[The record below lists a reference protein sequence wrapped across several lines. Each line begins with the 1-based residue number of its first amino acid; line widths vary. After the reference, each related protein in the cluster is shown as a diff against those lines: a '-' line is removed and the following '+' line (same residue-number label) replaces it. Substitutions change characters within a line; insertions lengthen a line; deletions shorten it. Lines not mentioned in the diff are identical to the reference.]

1 MAAVEAKMNTRG
13 CLVLGAIAL
22 GTSLILGWRSPTL
35 SQPSAQEFQEL
46 ANQIDQ
52 LRQEG
57 NVQAAIPLAERFVT
71 LVENTLGNNHPLL
84 AAALNE
90 LGRLQV
96 EQGNYAAALP
106 LYQRALAI
114 YERTGGSDQP
124 EVSATLNNL
133 ANLYRAQGN
142 YDAALPVFE
151 RALAIAEKTLGSNH
165 PETAIILNNIALLY
179 TEQKNAA
186 AALPLY
192 QRALRI
198 FEQTLGEKS
207 PYVATTLNNLAGLY
221 RAQKDYAAALPL
233 YHRALQIREQTL
245 PADHPDIA
253 ASLNN
258 LATLYFDQRNYA
270 AALPLYERTLAIARS
285 RLGEHHPNTAAT
297 LSNLAAVYWQQANL
311 PQTLALL
318 KRVEEIEEQ
327 NLSQNLIVGSEEYK
341 RNYLGTFQ
349 DTTNAILTLHLQSLP
364 QQAQATALALTTI
377 LRRKG
382 RLLDF
387 LSQNQARLRQQL
399 AAADHAKLQEL
410 IALRTRIAK
419 LVFASAEPAAFFQ
432 VQHLQAKANQLE
444 AELSLSSASFRE
456 LTQPVT
462 LAAVQRAIPA
472 NAALIEFIRYRPYD
486 LGRQRFGEPR
496 YGVYVLRATGQPLG
510 KDLGSATE
518 IDAQVRQTRLRLAD
532 PRLPKVE
539 VQRAAQVLAERV
551 ITPIRPWIGN
561 ATHLLI
567 APDGELNTIPFQAL
581 VDSQGRYLV
590 ESYMITVLTSGRELL
605 RLQYRPATANPPLI
619 IADPSFDRSF
629 GNSSSSSATV
639 RSLDL
644 RDLSFPPLLGTAE
657 EAQALWALLPQA
669 QVLIQAAATEAA
681 VKAANS
687 PKILHLATHGFFLAN
702 SEDKS
707 LLENPLLR
715 SGLALAGFNQRQ
727 SGSDVDDGV
736 LTALEVTGI
745 NLSGTELVVLSACD
759 TGRGDVVNGEGVYG
773 LRRAFT
779 LAGARSQVST
789 LWKVDDQVTRD
800 MMVAFYQNLRRGM
813 GRTEALRQV
822 QLQRLKDESPYYW
835 AAFVS
840 IGDWSPL
847 ALPR

>member
-1 MAAVEAKMNTRG
+1 MNTRE

-22 GTSLILGWRSPTL
+22 GSSLILGLCSPGL
-35 SQPSAQEFQEL
+35 SQPSSQQFQEL

-71 LVENTLGNNHPLL
+71 LVENTLGNDHPLV
-84 AAALNE
+84 ASSLNE
-90 LGRLQV
+90 LAKLYV

-114 YERTGGSDQP
+114 YERTGGSDQLV
-124 EVSATLNNL
+124 VSATLNNL

-142 YDAALPVFE
+142 YDAALPVFQQ
-151 RALAIAEKTLGSNH
+151 ALAIAEKTLGLNH
-165 PETAIILNNIALLY
+165 PEVAVILNNIGLLY
-179 TEQKNAA
+179 TEQKNDSL
-186 AALPLY
+186 ALPLY

-198 FEQTLGEKS
+198 FEQSLGEKS
-207 PYVATTLNNLAGLY
+207 PYVATTLNNLAALY
-221 RAQKDYAAALPL
+221 REQKNYAAALPL
-233 YHRALQIREQTL
+233 YQRALQIREQTL
-245 PADHPDIA
+245 PAGHPDIA

-270 AALPLYERTLAIARS
+270 AALPLYQRTLAIAQS
-285 RLGEHHPNTAAT
+285 RLGEVHPNTAAA
-297 LSNLAAVYWQQANL
+297 LGNLAAVYWHQGNL
-311 PQTLALL
+311 SQTLALL
-318 KRVEEIEEQ
+318 KNVQEIEEK
-327 NLSQNLIVGSEEYK
+327 NLSQNLIVGSEDYK

-349 DTTNAILTLHLQSLP
+349 NSTDAILSLHLQSLSQNP
-364 QQAQATALALTTI
+364 EATALALTTI

-399 AAADHAKLQEL
+399 AAPDQAKLQQL
-410 IALRTRIAK
+410 TTLRTSIAK
-419 LVFASAEPAAFFQ
+419 LVFASAEPAAFSQ
-432 VQHLQAKANQLE
+432 VQHLQAQANQLE
-444 AELSLSSASFRE
+444 AELSLRSASFRE

-462 LAAVQRAIPA
+462 LTAVQQAIPA
-472 NAALIEFIRYRPYD
+472 NAALVEFIRYRPYD
-486 LGRQRFGEPR
+486 LRTQSFGEPR
-496 YGVYVLRATGQPLG
+496 YGVYVLRASGQPLG
-510 KDLGSATE
+510 KDLGTAAE

-532 PRLPKVE
+532 PRLPKAE
-539 VQRAAQVLAERV
+539 VQRAAQVLAEWV
-551 ITPIRPWIGN
+551 ITPIRPWIGT

-581 VDSQGRYLV
+581 VDAQGRYLV
-590 ESYMITVLTSGRELL
+590 ESYLITLLTSGRELL
-605 RLQYRPATANPPLI
+605 RFQSRPATANTPLI

-629 GNSSSSSATV
+629 GNAPAFSSTV

-644 RDLSFPPLLGTAE
+644 RDLTFAPLPGTAE
-657 EAQALWALLPQA
+657 EAQALRALLPQA
-669 QVLIQAAATEAA
+669 QVLIQTAATEAA

-702 SEDKS
+702 LGNKG

-736 LTALEVTGI
+736 LTALEVTGM

-840 IGDWSPL
+840 SGDWSPL
-847 ALPR
+847 ALSQ

>member
-1 MAAVEAKMNTRG
+1 MNTRR
-13 CLVLGAIAL
+13 CLVRGAIAL
-22 GTSLILGWRSPTL
+22 GSSLILGLCSPTL
-35 SQPSAQEFQEL
+35 AQPSPQQFQEL

-52 LRQEG
+52 LREQG
-57 NVQAAIPLAERFVT
+57 NMQAAIPLAERFVT
-71 LVENTLGNNHPLL
+71 LVENTLGSNHPLL
-84 AAALNE
+84 AASLNE
-90 LGRLQV
+90 LAKLHV

-106 LYQRALAI
+106 LYQRALTI
-114 YERTGGSDQP
+114 YERAGGSDQP

-142 YDAALPVFE
+142 YDAALPVFQ
-151 RALAIAEKTLGSNH
+151 RALAIAEKTLGFNH
-165 PETAIILNNIALLY
+165 PEVAVILNNIGLLY
-179 TEQKNAA
+179 TEQKKRA

-207 PYVATTLNNLAGLY
+207 PYVATTLNNLAALY
-221 RAQKDYAAALPL
+221 REQKNYADALPL
-233 YHRALQIREQTL
+233 YQRALQIREQTL
-245 PADHPDIA
+245 PAGHPDIA

-270 AALPLYERTLAIARS
+270 AALPLYQRALAIAQS
-285 RLGEHHPNTAAT
+285 RLGESHPHTAAA
-297 LSNLAAVYWQQANL
+297 LGNLAAVYWQQGNL
-311 PQTLALL
+311 TQTLALL
-318 KRVEEIEEQ
+318 QNVQEIEEK
-327 NLSQNLIVGSEEYK
+327 NLSQNLIVGSEDYK

-349 DTTNAILTLHLQSLP
+349 NSTDAILTLHLQNLP
-364 QQAQATALALTTI
+364 QDPEATALALTTL

-387 LSQNQARLRQQL
+387 LSQNQARLRRQL
-399 AAADHAKLQEL
+399 AAPDQAKLQQL
-410 IALRTRIAK
+410 TTLRTTIAK
-419 LVFASAEPAAFFQ
+419 LVFASAKPAAFSQ
-432 VQHLQAKANQLE
+432 VQQLQAQANQLE
-444 AELSLSSASFRE
+444 AELSLRSASFRE

-462 LAAVQRAIPA
+462 IAAVQRAIPA

-486 LGRQRFGEPR
+486 LGKQSFGELR

-510 KDLGSATE
+510 RDLGTAAE
-518 IDAQVRQTRLRLAD
+518 IDTQVRQTRLRLAD
-532 PRLPKVE
+532 PRLPKGE

-551 ITPIRPWIGN
+551 MTPIRPWIGN

-581 VDSQGRYLV
+581 VDAQGRYLV
-590 ESYMITVLTSGRELL
+590 ESYLITLLTSGRELL
-605 RLQYRPATANPPLI
+605 RLQSQSESTAVPLI
-619 IADPSFDRSF
+619 VADPSFDHSF
-629 GNSSSSSATV
+629 GNAAASPAV

-644 RDLSFPPLLGTAE
+644 RGLAFAPLPGTAQ
-657 EAQALWALLPQA
+657 EAQALRALLPQA
-669 QVLIQAAATEAA
+669 RLLVQGAATEAA
-681 VKAANS
+681 LKAAKS
-687 PKILHLATHGFFLAN
+687 PKILHLATHGFFLAPSGN
-702 SEDKS
+702 RDI
-707 LLENPLLR
+707 LENPLLR

-736 LTALEVTGI
+736 LTALEVTGM

-800 MMVAFYQNLRRGM
+800 IMVAFYQNLRRGM

-840 IGDWSPL
+840 SGDWSPL

>member
-1 MAAVEAKMNTRG
+1 MNTRR
-13 CLVLGAIAL
+13 CLVRGAIAL
-22 GTSLILGWRSPTL
+22 GSSLILGLCSPTL
-35 SQPSAQEFQEL
+35 AQPSPQQFQEL

-52 LRQEG
+52 LREQG
-57 NVQAAIPLAERFVT
+57 NMQAAIPLAERFVT
-71 LVENTLGNNHPLL
+71 LVENTLGSNHPLL
-84 AAALNE
+84 AASLNE
-90 LGRLQV
+90 LAKLHV

-106 LYQRALAI
+106 LYQRALTI
-114 YERTGGSDQP
+114 YERAGGSDQP

-142 YDAALPVFE
+142 YDAALPVFQ
-151 RALAIAEKTLGSNH
+151 RALAIAEKTLGFNH
-165 PETAIILNNIALLY
+165 PEVAVILNNIGLLY
-179 TEQKNAA
+179 TEQKKRA

-207 PYVATTLNNLAGLY
+207 PYVATTLNNLAALY
-221 RAQKDYAAALPL
+221 REQKNYADALPL
-233 YHRALQIREQTL
+233 YQRALQIREQTL
-245 PADHPDIA
+245 PAGHPDIA

-270 AALPLYERTLAIARS
+270 AALPLYQRALAIAQS
-285 RLGEHHPNTAAT
+285 RLGESHPHTAAA
-297 LSNLAAVYWQQANL
+297 LGNLAAVYWQQGNL
-311 PQTLALL
+311 TQTLALL
-318 KRVEEIEEQ
+318 QNVQEIEEK
-327 NLSQNLIVGSEEYK
+327 NLSQNLIVGSEDYK

-349 DTTNAILTLHLQSLP
+349 NSTDAILTLHLQSLP
-364 QQAQATALALTTI
+364 HNSEATALALTTI

-387 LSQNQARLRQQL
+387 LSQNQARLRRQL
-399 AAADHAKLQEL
+399 AAPDQAKLQQL
-410 IALRTRIAK
+410 TTLRTTIAK
-419 LVFASAEPAAFFQ
+419 LVFASAKPAAFSQ
-432 VQHLQAKANQLE
+432 VQQLQAQANQLE
-444 AELSLSSASFRE
+444 AELSLRSASFRE

-462 LAAVQRAIPA
+462 IAAVQRAIPA

-486 LGRQRFGEPR
+486 LGKQSFGEPR

-510 KDLGSATE
+510 RDLGTAAE
-518 IDAQVRQTRLRLAD
+518 IDTQVRQTRLRLAD
-532 PRLPKVE
+532 PRLPKGE

-551 ITPIRPWIGN
+551 MTPIRPWIGN

-581 VDSQGRYLV
+581 VDAQGRYLV
-590 ESYMITVLTSGRELL
+590 ESYLITLLTSGRELL
-605 RLQYRPATANPPLI
+605 RLQSQSESTAVPLI
-619 IADPSFDRSF
+619 VADPSFDHSF
-629 GNSSSSSATV
+629 GNAAASPAV

-644 RDLSFPPLLGTAE
+644 RGLAFAPLPGTAQ
-657 EAQALWALLPQA
+657 EAQALRALLPQA
-669 QVLIQAAATEAA
+669 RLLVQGAATEAA
-681 VKAANS
+681 LKAAKS
-687 PKILHLATHGFFLAN
+687 PKILHLATHGFFLAPSGN
-702 SEDKS
+702 RDI
-707 LLENPLLR
+707 LENPLLR

-736 LTALEVTGI
+736 LTALEVTGM

-800 MMVAFYQNLRRGM
+800 IMVAFYQNLRRGM

-840 IGDWSPL
+840 SGDWSPL